1 MGTVSVYTIL
11 LRCDPRQDFLP
22 STFSIVIQLPDRIKR
37 LDELARDLWW
47 SWNSDARRVFRSL
60 DYPLW
65 RQTAHNPV
73 RMLQV
78 IPQDALAKAIHDRE
92 WLSAYDRSIARLDAA
107 RTAQNTWCESE
118 CPEMRGKS
126 IAYFS
131 AEFALHQSLP
141 IYAGGLG
148 VLAGDHCKEA
158 SDLGVPLIG
167 VGFMYPQGYFHQGL
181 SPDGWQQEIYE
192 RLNWQGA
199 AIEPAIT
206 REGKPAITAVPLGN
220 RTVLAAVWRV
230 RVGRVKLYLLDTD
243 HEENAPWDRELSARL
258 YGGDRETRIQQEI
271 ILGIG
276 GVRVLKAIGHQPAVY
291 HLNEGHAAFA
301 VLQRIRDL
309 CEAGWTFEHAL
320 EEVRRTTVFTTH
332 TPVAAGHDAFP
343 FHLVETHLAGAWGD
357 LGGYREKFLALGHH
371 DNGGGPM
378 FNMTALAMRTSGAV
392 NGVSKLHGE
401 VTKQMWQPIWPDRPA
416 DQLPVGFITN
426 GVHVPTWIS
435 SEMSGLLEK
444 HLGAHWLDHHDDPA
458 IVDRVMQIPD
468 EELWAA
474 RQALRAF
481 LFNFIRERVRTRWMV
496 ESVPAPRIA
505 AAGTM
510 FDSNTLTIGFARR
523 FTGYKRPELIFLDA
537 DRLARILTAP
547 GRAVQLVFAGKAH
560 PADDVGKHH
569 LQQIYR
575 RALDPKFGGRIGF
588 VDDYDLH
595 VAHFLTQGCDVW
607 LNNPR
612 KPLEASGTSGMKAA
626 INGTPHMSIGDGW
639 WAEGFTGDNGWLVEG
654 QADPNDH
661 GAQDWADAQA
671 IYALLENTLVPA
683 FYDRDAD
690 GIPHRW
696 LQVVKESIRT
706 VLPRFSARRMV
717 KEYVRN
723 MYLPALAGEP
733 VAK

>member
-1 MGTVSVYTIL
+1 MTPI
-11 LRCDPRQDFLP
+11 
-22 STFSIVIQLPDRIKR
+22 PDRIKR
-37 LDELARDLWW
+37 IEELAYDLWW
-47 SWNSDARRVFRSL
+47 SWNTDARRVFRSL

-65 RQTAHNPV
+65 RHTAHNPV
-73 RMLQV
+73 RMLQL
-78 IPQDALAKAIHDRE
+78 IPPETLARAIHDAE
-92 WLSAYDRSIARLDAA
+92 WLANYDRTVARLDAA
-107 RTAQNTWCESE
+107 RTAQHTWCESE
-118 CPEMRGKS
+118 CPELHGKS

-131 AEFALHQSLP
+131 AEFAIHQSLP

-167 VGFMYPQGYFHQGL
+167 IGFMYPQGYFHQGL
-181 SPDGWQQEIYE
+181 SPDGWQQEAYE
-192 RLNWQGA
+192 RLNWKAA

-206 REGKPAITAVPLGN
+206 QDGKPAITAVPLGN
-220 RTVLAAVWRV
+220 RTVLVAVWRV

-243 HEENAPWDRELSARL
+243 LEENAPWDRELSARL

-276 GVRVLKAIGHQPAVY
+276 GVRVLKAIGHQPSVY
-291 HLNEGHAAFA
+291 HLNEGHAAFV

-309 CEAGWTFEHAL
+309 CEAGWTFERAL
-320 EEVRRTTVFTTH
+320 DEVRRTTVFTTH

-357 LGGYREKFLALGHH
+357 LGSYREKFLALGHY
-371 DNGGGPM
+371 DNGGGSL
-378 FNMTALAMRTSGAV
+378 FNMTALALRTSGAV
-392 NGVSKLHGE
+392 NGVSQLHGE
-401 VTKQMWQPIWPDRPA
+401 VTKQMWRPIWPDRPA
-416 DQLPVGFITN
+416 ENLPVGFITN
-426 GVHVPTWIS
+426 GVHVPTWIAS
-435 SEMSGLLEK
+435 DMSALLER
-444 HLGAHWLDHHDDPA
+444 HLGADWLDRHDDPA
-458 IVDRVMQIPD
+458 VADRVLQIPD
-468 EELWAA
+468 DELWAV
-474 RQALRAF
+474 RQTLRNF

-496 ESVPAPRIA
+496 ESIPAPRIA

-523 FTGYKRPELIFLDA
+523 FTGYKRPELIFLDS
-537 DRLARILTAP
+537 DRLARILTAS
-547 GRAVQLVFAGKAH
+547 GRAVQIVFAGKAH

-575 RALDPKFGGRIGF
+575 RALDPRFGGRIGF

-595 VAHFLTQGCDVW
+595 VAHFLVQGCDVW
-607 LNNPR
+607 MNNPR

-639 WAEGFTGDNGWLVEG
+639 WAEGFTGTNGWLIEG

-671 IYALLENTLVPA
+671 IYALLETQLVPA
-683 FYDRDAD
+683 FYDREAN
-690 GIPHRW
+690 GLPRRW
-696 LQVVKESIRT
+696 LQIVKQSIRT

-717 KEYVRN
+717 KEYVRT
-723 MYLPALAGEP
+723 MYLPAVREP
-733 VAK
+733 VAR

>member
-1 MGTVSVYTIL
+1 MAT
-11 LRCDPRQDFLP
+11 
-22 STFSIVIQLPDRIKR
+22 QLPDRIKR
-37 LDELARDLWW
+37 LEELAHDLWW
-47 SWNSDARRVFRSL
+47 SWNTDARRIFRSL

-73 RMLQV
+73 RMLQL
-78 IPQDALAKAIHDRE
+78 ILPEQLTSAMADPE
-92 WLSAYDRSIARLDAA
+92 WLANYDRTIERLDSA
-107 RTAQNTWCESE
+107 RSAKKTWVETE
-118 CPEMRGKS
+118 YPELGKRS

-148 VLAGDHCKEA
+148 ALAGDHCKEA
-158 SDLGVPLIG
+158 SDLGVPLVGI
-167 VGFMYPQGYFHQGL
+167 GFMYPQGYFHQGL

-192 RLNWQGA
+192 RLNWKEA
-199 AIEPAIT
+199 AIEPAT
-206 REGKPAITAVPLGN
+206 TPDGKPAITAVPLGN
-220 RTVLAAVWRV
+220 RTVLVAVWRV

-243 HEENAPWDRELSARL
+243 LEENAPWDRELSARL
-258 YGGDRETRIQQEI
+258 YGGDRETRVQQEI

-276 GVRVLKAIGHQPAVY
+276 GVRVLKAIGHQPTAY
-291 HLNEGHAAFA
+291 HLNEGHAAFV

-309 CEAGWTFEHAL
+309 CESGWSFDSAL
-320 EEVRRTTVFTTH
+320 AEVRRTTVFTTH

-343 FHLVETHLAGAWGD
+343 FHLVESHLAGAWGD
-357 LGGYREKFLALGHH
+357 LGDYREKFLALGHY
-371 DNGGGPM
+371 DNGSGSM
-378 FNMTALAMRTSGAV
+378 FNMTALALRTSGAV
-392 NGVSKLHGE
+392 NGVSQLHGD
-401 VTKQMWQPIWPDRPA
+401 VTKQMWRPIWPDRRP
-416 DQLPVGFITN
+416 DDLPVDYITN
-426 GVHVPTWIS
+426 GVHVPTWIAS
-435 SEMSGLLEK
+435 DMSLLLER
-444 HLGAHWLDHHDDPA
+444 HLGADWLDRHDDPA
-458 IVDRVMQIPD
+458 LGDRVLLIPD
-468 EELWAA
+468 DELWAV
-474 RQALRAF
+474 RQTLRAF

-523 FTGYKRPELIFLDA
+523 FTGYKRPELIFLDS
-537 DRLARILTAP
+537 DRLARILNAP

-595 VAHFLTQGCDVW
+595 VAHFLVQGCDVW

-639 WAEGFTGDNGWLVEG
+639 WAEGFTGDNGWLIDG
-654 QADPNDH
+654 HADPNDH

-671 IYALLENTLVPA
+671 IYELLESQLVPT
-683 FYDRDAD
+683 FYARDAS
-690 GIPHRW
+690 GMPRQW
-696 LQVVKESIRT
+696 LQIVKQSIRT

-717 KEYVRN
+717 KEYVRK
-723 MYLPALAGEP
+723 MYLPALTGEP
-733 VAK
+733 VAR